1 MGEKEIYED
10 IRELNK
16 KIQQIPVLVEQMN
29 TLVETIREMK
39 KDMQDT
45 NRLIINIT
53 LMENAIKN
61 IQDEITKIKSDVA
74 EKIKEMSLKLENEK
88 IERQKM
94 CEEQIEPLTDQQSE
108 INGAVKMLK
117 ILGLVVSAIWTVVTF
132 ILPYLH
138 KI

>member
-1 MGEKEIYED
+1 MVEKEIYED

-61 IQDEITKIKSDVA
+61 IHEEITKIKNDVA

-94 CEEQIEPLTDQQSE
+94 CEEQIEPLTEQQSE
-108 INGAVKMLK
+108 INGAVKVLK